1 MPIDWNALPGL
12 PKSFGDGPAPD
23 HFGDL
28 AAELSSVTDATQT
41 SMVLTDIAW
50 IRVSGDDARSFL
62 HNQLTSDVQ
71 HLEAGRWQ
79 HSAWCSAKGRMLA
92 SFLVVRPTDVPA
104 YELGLPAELLP
115 AVIKRLRMFVLRSK
129 VVLEDRSSL
138 AASVA
143 LIGPGAAEFVSG
155 AGFSVPEAV
164 GAASD
169 GPAGWVLRLSEAQY
183 LTVAPADQL
192 GVFSGWPGKVTLAG
206 LAAWRLAGVRNGI
219 PAILQSTQDEFVP
232 QMVNFDKMGGVSFH
246 KGCYPGQEVVARTQ
260 YLGKVKRH
268 LYRARSVQEVRPG
281 VALFPAASGL
291 ENASACGTVA
301 NSAPSPDGGWE
312 SLVVVLESAAA
323 ARIHAGSPDGPLLS
337 NLDLVA
343 A

>member
-12 PKSFGDGPAPD
+12 PKAYGNGPAPD

-28 AAELSSVTDATQT
+28 AAELSAVTDTSQT
-41 SMVLTDIAW
+41 TLMLTDLAW

-62 HNQLTSDVQ
+62 HNQLTSDIQ

-92 SFLVVRPTDVPA
+92 SFLIVRPTDEPA
-104 YELGLPAELLP
+104 YELGLPVELLP

-129 VVLEDRSSL
+129 VVLEDRSSHVVTL
-138 AASVA
+138 A
-143 LIGPGAAEFVSG
+143 INGPGVAGLVSG
-155 AGFSVPEAV
+155 AGFSTPEV
-164 GAASD
+164 GAAAAAGPGGWTIRVSD
-169 GPAGWVLRLSEAQY
+169 SQVLVALATERLAVFAGWTGRA
-183 LTVAPADQL
+183 
-192 GVFSGWPGKVTLAG
+192 KLAG

-219 PAILQSTQDEFVP
+219 PVILESTQDEFVP

-268 LYRARSVQEVRPG
+268 LYRARSLQEVHPG
-281 VALFPAASGL
+281 VPLFPAAGGQEST
-291 ENASACGTVA
+291 SSCGTVA

-312 SLVVVLESAAA
+312 SLIVVLESAAA
-323 ARIHAGSPDGPLLS
+323 TPIHAGSPDGPVLS